1 MFVYNLLQNILF
13 SSLEYVDLTPN
24 ARTERI
30 YESLG
35 DCKEYTYENV
45 IHKPHY
51 PTNQVM
57 Y

>member
-1 MFVYNLLQNILF
+1 MDIF
-13 SSLEYVDLTPN
+13 SKNFQTEYVDLTPN

-45 IHKPHY
+45 IHKP
-51 PTNQVM
+51 
-57 Y
+57 